1 MVKSE
6 LVQRSPL
13 RIFEKSI
20 HGGLRPGSIG
30 MLASRKG
37 VGKTACLVHLA
48 TDQLLQNKHVIHV
61 SFAGRTDHIVS
72 WYEDI
77 FKEIARKREL
87 DNAMDVHDELIRNRV
102 IMNFS
107 QDGISMKQ
115 VLESLRAMVHQGN
128 FDADTLMVD
137 GYDFEKG
144 APEDLD
150 VIQDFADELGL
161 ATWVTATLH
170 RDDPSTDENGVPS
183 MLVRYIDRADILVTL
198 TPTERHVKLTLVKDH
213 QDYPAEDL
221 HLTLDPKTLLIA
233 EEAT

>member
-6 LVQRSPL
+6 LVKRSPL

-20 HGGLRPGSIG
+20 HGSLPAGNIG

-37 VGKTACLVHLA
+37 VGKTACLVHIA
-48 TDQLLQNKHVIHV
+48 TDQLFQGKHVIHV
-61 SFAGRTDHIVS
+61 SFAGKTDHIVS

-107 QDGISMKQ
+107 QEGITVAQ
-115 VLESLRAMVHQGN
+115 VLESLRAMVTQGN
-128 FDADTLMVD
+128 FDADVLMVD

-144 APEDLD
+144 QAEDID
-150 VIQDFADELGL
+150 TIKNFGAELGL
-161 ATWVTATLH
+161 SVWVTATLH
-170 RDDPSTDENGVPS
+170 RDDPSTDENGVPKL
-183 MLVRYIDRADILVTL
+183 LVPYIDRAEVLVTL
-198 TPTERHVKLTLVKDH
+198 TPTENHVKLTLVKDH
-213 QDYPAEDL
+213 NAFPSEDL
-221 HLTLDPKTLLIA
+221 HLILDPKTLLIA
-233 EEAT
+233 EES